1 MTIEQRYCEYGILIL
16 VGRYSLL
23 HDLMKYGFHCEL
35 MIRDIQGT
43 ISGNRSQSACRKN

>member
-1 MTIEQRYCEYGILIL
+1 MTIEQNYCEYGILIL
-16 VGRYSLL
+16 VDIHFL
-23 HDLMKYGFHCEL
+23 HDLTKYGFHCEL